1 MKHKLFE
8 IGLPNPL
15 RYARQG
21 PRNFALLYLSVIT
34 SLLNQFS
41 LVPACFPNGKV
52 GMMDTDLSRLQPISK
67 HNRVGYAA
75 VTAVVAILPKKKAM
89 VC

>member
-1 MKHKLFE
+1 M
-8 IGLPNPL
+8 
-15 RYARQG
+15 
-21 PRNFALLYLSVIT
+21 
-34 SLLNQFS
+34 
-41 LVPACFPNGKV
+41 FPNGKV